1 MNNKEITDLKAVI
14 CLRISFLRTLI
25 QENEASS
32 RDKLNTY
39 GCNAVSHSYPDECEY
54 KAIRQAK
61 DDLAELAI
69 TLSWLDGDGAGL
81 CEGCGCTIPFDRL
94 RMMPT
99 SRHCHI
105 CFSHTLDHHDH

>member
-1 MNNKEITDLKAVI
+1 VNKKEITDLKAVI

-39 GCNAVSHSYPDECEY
+39 GCNSASHTYPDECEY

-69 TLSWLDGDGAGL
+69 TLSWLDSEAAGL
-81 CEGCGCTIPFDRL
+81 CEDCSCEIPFDRI
-94 RMMPT
+94 RMVPT
-99 SRHCHI
+99 SRVCHI
-105 CFSHTLDHHDH
+105 CFTHTLERNS

>member
-1 MNNKEITDLKAVI
+1 MNKKEIADLKAVI

-32 RDKLNTY
+32 RDKLSTY
-39 GCNAVSHSYPDECEY
+39 GCNSLAHSYPDDCEY

-69 TLSWLDGDGAGL
+69 TLSWLDSDSAGL
-81 CEGCGCTIPFDRL
+81 CEGCGCLIPFDRL
-94 RMMPT
+94 RMVPT
-99 SRHCHI
+99 SRFCHI
-105 CFSHTLDHHDH
+105 CFTHTLERSE